1 MNKVILVGRITKDPE
16 LKTISNSSSV
26 VNFTIAVNRPVAQ
39 NADQNQNNADFIN
52 CVIWNKQA
60 ENLAKYV
67 KQGSLIGVE
76 GRIQTRNYES
86 NGTTRYVTEVLC
98 DNVQC
103 NKNRYSNSKRHAGR
117 YQPGKEFQFG
127 HFNLPYKKSIPE
139 PVLYHIF
146 LNLKN
151 TLFYTFFAT
160 TTIRPFFCEYSQ
172 VDNVIYLS

>member
-16 LKTISNSSSV
+16 LKTIGNSSSV

-76 GRIQTRNYES
+76 GRIQTRSYES
-86 NGTTRYVTEVLC
+86 NGTTRYITEVLC
-98 DNVQC
+98 DNVQFLETKKDGT
-103 NKNRYSNSKRHAGR
+103 NGTTKVEQSDNSTDEDQYAG
-117 YQPGKEFQFG
+117 KI
-127 HFNLPYKKSIPE
+127 NNVDDNDLP
-139 PVLYHIF
+139 F
-146 LNLKN
+146 
-151 TLFYTFFAT
+151 
-160 TTIRPFFCEYSQ
+160 
-172 VDNVIYLS
+172 

>member
-16 LKTISNSSSV
+16 LRTLSSGSSV
-26 VNFTIAVNRPVAQ
+26 VNFTIAVNRPIAQQQDQ
-39 NADQNQNNADFIN
+39 NASTADFIN

-98 DNVQC
+98 DNVQFLET
-103 NKNRYSNSKRHAGR
+103 KNSSKNQLVEEETKEEDSFAGKINNV
-117 YQPGKEFQFG
+117 GDDD
-127 HFNLPYKKSIPE
+127 LPW
-139 PVLYHIF
+139 
-146 LNLKN
+146 
-151 TLFYTFFAT
+151 
-160 TTIRPFFCEYSQ
+160 
-172 VDNVIYLS
+172 

>member
-16 LKTISNSSSV
+16 LRSLSSGSSV

-39 NADQNQNNADFIN
+39 NADQNASNADFIN

-98 DNVQC
+98 DNVQFLET
-103 NKNRYSNSKRHAGR
+103 KNSGARSQQEDAVEEKEEDSFAGKISNVGDDD
-117 YQPGKEFQFG
+117 
-127 HFNLPYKKSIPE
+127 LPW
-139 PVLYHIF
+139 
-146 LNLKN
+146 
-151 TLFYTFFAT
+151 
-160 TTIRPFFCEYSQ
+160 
-172 VDNVIYLS
+172 

>member
-16 LKTISNSSSV
+16 LRTLSSGSSV
-26 VNFTIAVNRPVAQ
+26 VNFTIAVNRPIAQQQDQ
-39 NADQNQNNADFIN
+39 NASNADFIS

-98 DNVQC
+98 DNVQFLET
-103 NKNRYSNSKRHAGR
+103 KNSSKNQLADEDAKEEDSFAGKINNV
-117 YQPGKEFQFG
+117 GDDD
-127 HFNLPYKKSIPE
+127 LPW
-139 PVLYHIF
+139 
-146 LNLKN
+146 
-151 TLFYTFFAT
+151 
-160 TTIRPFFCEYSQ
+160 
-172 VDNVIYLS
+172 

>member
-16 LKTISNSSSV
+16 LKTIGNSSSV

-76 GRIQTRNYES
+76 GRIQTRSYES
-86 NGTTRYVTEVLC
+86 NGTTRYITEVLC
-98 DNVQC
+98 DNVQFLETKKDGT
-103 NKNRYSNSKRHAGR
+103 NGTTKVEQSDNSTQEDQYAG
-117 YQPGKEFQFG
+117 KISSVDD
-127 HFNLPYKKSIPE
+127 NDLP
-139 PVLYHIF
+139 F
-146 LNLKN
+146 
-151 TLFYTFFAT
+151 
-160 TTIRPFFCEYSQ
+160 
-172 VDNVIYLS
+172 

>member
-16 LKTISNSSSV
+16 LRNINSGSSV

-76 GRIQTRNYES
+76 GRIQTRSYES
-86 NGTTRYVTEVLC
+86 NGTTRYITEVLC
-98 DNVQC
+98 DNVQFLETKKDGT
-103 NKNRYSNSKRHAGR
+103 NGTQKNASQDDANDVDQYAGKINSVDD
-117 YQPGKEFQFG
+117 
-127 HFNLPYKKSIPE
+127 NDLP
-139 PVLYHIF
+139 F
-146 LNLKN
+146 
-151 TLFYTFFAT
+151 
-160 TTIRPFFCEYSQ
+160 
-172 VDNVIYLS
+172 

>member
-16 LKTISNSSSV
+16 LRTLSSGSSV
-26 VNFTIAVNRPVAQ
+26 VNFTIAVNRPIAQQQDQ
-39 NADQNQNNADFIN
+39 NASTADFIN

-98 DNVQC
+98 DNVQFLET
-103 NKNRYSNSKRHAGR
+103 KNSGARSQQEDTMDAKEEDSFAGKISNVGDDD
-117 YQPGKEFQFG
+117 
-127 HFNLPYKKSIPE
+127 LPW
-139 PVLYHIF
+139 
-146 LNLKN
+146 
-151 TLFYTFFAT
+151 
-160 TTIRPFFCEYSQ
+160 
-172 VDNVIYLS
+172 

>member
-16 LKTISNSSSV
+16 LRTLSSGSSV
-26 VNFTIAVNRPVAQ
+26 VNFTIAVNRPIAQQQDQ
-39 NADQNQNNADFIN
+39 NASNADFIS

-98 DNVQC
+98 DNVQFLEKKNQPIENEDMDYPYSDEDSGDVSNDVDEPEQSGD
-103 NKNRYSNSKRHAGR
+103 NKNLEG
-117 YQPGKEFQFG
+117 FDVTDDD
-127 HFNLPYKKSIPE
+127 LP
-139 PVLYHIF
+139 F
-146 LNLKN
+146 
-151 TLFYTFFAT
+151 
-160 TTIRPFFCEYSQ
+160 
-172 VDNVIYLS
+172 

>member
-16 LKTISNSSSV
+16 LRTLSSGSSV
-26 VNFTIAVNRPVAQ
+26 VNFTIAVNRPIAQQQDQ
-39 NADQNQNNADFIN
+39 NASNADFIS

-98 DNVQC
+98 DNVQFLET
-103 NKNRYSNSKRHAGR
+103 KNSSKNQLVEEEPKEEDSFAGKINNV
-117 YQPGKEFQFG
+117 GDDD
-127 HFNLPYKKSIPE
+127 LPW
-139 PVLYHIF
+139 
-146 LNLKN
+146 
-151 TLFYTFFAT
+151 
-160 TTIRPFFCEYSQ
+160 
-172 VDNVIYLS
+172 

>member
-16 LKTISNSSSV
+16 LRTLSSGSSV
-26 VNFTIAVNRPVAQ
+26 VNFTIAVNRPIAQQQDQ
-39 NADQNQNNADFIN
+39 NASNADFIS

-98 DNVQC
+98 DNVQFLET
-103 NKNRYSNSKRHAGR
+103 KNSSKNQIVEEETKEEDSFAGKINNV
-117 YQPGKEFQFG
+117 GDDD
-127 HFNLPYKKSIPE
+127 LPW
-139 PVLYHIF
+139 
-146 LNLKN
+146 
-151 TLFYTFFAT
+151 
-160 TTIRPFFCEYSQ
+160 
-172 VDNVIYLS
+172 